1 MAEDQDF
8 PERVARIEAL
18 TRTLDRTSDPAVR
31 AAVRE
36 LLKCTMDLH
45 GSAIN
50 RMLEVVHESGPQGAD
65 IIDFLGQDPLIG
77 SVLILHG
84 LHPVDTAGR
93 VAQAMEQLAPTFRKH
108 GVEVELTR
116 VEGSVVHLRIGTVPS
131 ASSGRVL
138 KSSIEEQIYA
148 LAPDVTRVE
157 GLNALGAS
165 DLVGI
170 EAMPAGASYRESVA
184 AGKGRN

>member
-8 PERVARIEAL
+8 PERVARIGTL
-18 TRTLDRTSDPAVR
+18 TRTLEKTADPAVR
-31 AAVRE
+31 ASVKE
-36 LLKCTMDLH
+36 LLQCMMELH
-45 GSAIN
+45 GAALN
-50 RMLEVVHESGPQGAD
+50 GMLEVVNESGPEGEG
-65 IIDFLGQDPLIG
+65 IIDFLGRDPLIG

-108 GVEVELTR
+108 DVEVELTR

-170 EAMPAGASYRESVA
+170 EMPA
-184 AGKGRN
+184 AGRQGLEM